1 MAVTVTALAIAPVKG
16 MRLAPADRLELG
28 PSGAVG
34 DRAFLVVDDED
45 RLLLTTRTP
54 ALLEIV
60 ARWDGERLSLTFP
73 DGREVAAIPEPG
85 RPGATA
91 NYEGRAIAGRIVEG
105 ELADAISGHLNR
117 PVRLLARDTDQRG
130 ADDAP
135 VTLMSSASLA
145 ALAPAL
151 AGEVPDARRFRMT
164 ITIDGV
170 NAWEEHGW
178 SGRRLQAGDAVLRV
192 LEPVP
197 RCAVT
202 TRDPDTG
209 RRDVPTL
216 KALAELRGKRDV
228 TFGVWCEVL
237 APGTVRVGDAVVPA
251 L

>member
-1 MAVTVTALAIAPVKG
+1 
-16 MRLAPADRLELG
+16 
-28 PSGAVG
+28 
-34 DRAFLVVDDED
+34 
-45 RLLLTTRTP
+45 
-54 ALLEIV
+54 
-60 ARWDGERLSLTFP
+60 
-73 DGREVAAIPEPG
+73 
-85 RPGATA
+85 
-91 NYEGRAIAGRIVEG
+91 
-105 ELADAISGHLNR
+105 
-117 PVRLLARDTDQRG
+117 
-130 ADDAP
+130 
-135 VTLMSSASLA
+135 
-145 ALAPAL
+145 
-151 AGEVPDARRFRMT
+151 MT